1 MWLCLVH
8 YTYKKTQ
15 QSLSKGRP
23 CGNKVH
29 ATCMHNVCRILSG
42 HQVPSLFLCYEKKR
56 KKKACDM
63 FIKQQESHYCTQQPL
78 SQCSHIAAW
87 TCSLGT
93 GRLIVTFSSCS
104 NAVLLFQFLESV
116 SFLLVCSQQ
125 VAHVFCAI
133 FRVPAKSLQTT
144 FTSSPSRT

>member
-1 MWLCLVH
+1 MWMCLVH
-8 YTYKKTQ
+8 YTYKTTQ

-29 ATCMHNVCRILSG
+29 ATCIMSAGYSAAIKCR
-42 HQVPSLFLCYEKKR
+42 LFFSAMKK
-56 KKKACDM
+56 KEKKACDM
-63 FIKQQESHYCTQQPL
+63 FIKQQGSHYCTHQPP

-133 FRVPAKSLQTT
+133 FRVPAKSLQTM